1 MKNLIILL
9 GLMLLLLLACSPK
22 NQSENEAEKDQKTA
36 NSETAIQAEIKA
48 LMQELTASA
57 EKMNSAALEKYLSD
71 EPFDTFFMGAKE
83 FTKAELLQEVKKAY
97 EPFTKQTL
105 NTRKSTI
112 RVLSPEYVLW
122 KGVMESTATQKD
134 GKTADMTLTE
144 TWLWEKTEAGWKVIH
159 YDESW

>member
-1 MKNLIILL
+1 MKNLVIVL
-9 GLMLLLLLACSPK
+9 GLLLLLLLACNPK
-22 NQSENEAEKDQKTA
+22 TKSETWQETNE
-36 NSETAIQAEIKA
+36 NGSFNETAIQTEIKA

-57 EKMNSAALEKYLSD
+57 EKMSTEALDKYLSD
-71 EPFDTFFMGAKE
+71 EPFNTFFMGAKE
-83 FTKAELLQEVKKAY
+83 YSKAELLQEVKKAY

-105 NTRKSTI
+105 NATKTTI

-122 KGVMESTATQKD
+122 KGVMVSTATQKD